1 MGLLLGVVLGL
12 LEGRAAGGNF
22 LTRNESP
29 AAEISRGHLFPTGV
43 CARPFFSGSY
53 PNFVTPPG
61 SSRPC
66 SGMRNLRRLSCLGA
80 TILTSIGILAGCS
93 GGLNDDLGTGATSG
107 DDGAGGS
114 GIPGAGGNG
123 AGNGPGAGGNGS
135 GADGSGGTI
144 DPTVCVPGVPATSQI
159 PRLLNRQYDRAV
171 MELVNVSSV
180 GDDRPSE
187 LLIPDATGSLD
198 AYTWTAYLNTADAIA
213 KAVMADP
220 AKKAKFISCDAS
232 EAACL
237 ETTIKTF
244 GRKAF
249 RRPLREDE
257 VAEFMKF
264 NSLTPPPASA
274 DEVAEAILYGFL
286 VSPSFLLLPE
296 LDVSAQE
303 NGATKLNHHEVA
315 VRLASALWGSIPDDE
330 LAKAADDGLL
340 GTKEQILQQAQRM
353 VLDKDQTG
361 PLVSAFH
368 RSYFDMDHERWRS
381 QRHDPE
387 LYPEY
392 TEETRAASHAEVE
405 ALVADIAFNGG
416 KFSDIFLSNV
426 GFVNKHTATIYG
438 LNPADFTDELKRV
451 ELDPEQRPGVLSRI
465 GFLASH
471 AGSARTSPILRG
483 AFVTSQMMGISF
495 GPPTPGAE
503 LTPDPTGTFTT
514 MRELTEAKTGSG
526 PCADCHGTYV
536 NPPGFVLERYDAI
549 GAWQVK
555 DLLGGDINGSAMVT
569 IDQALNQK
577 EITAPRQ
584 LMEEIGLGQRAQWQY
599 IQKWISFVYGR
610 LANENDNCAVLD
622 LGMKMAE
629 DYTILDLLTDLTQTD
644 SFRARK
650 TSL

>member
-1 MGLLLGVVLGL
+1 
-12 LEGRAAGGNF
+12 
-22 LTRNESP
+22 
-29 AAEISRGHLFPTGV
+29 
-43 CARPFFSGSY
+43 
-53 PNFVTPPG
+53 
-61 SSRPC
+61 
-66 SGMRNLRRLSCLGA
+66 MRNLRRLSCLSA
-80 TILTSIGILAGCS
+80 TILTSISVLAGCS
-93 GGLNDDLGTGATSG
+93 GGLSDADDLGTGATTG
-107 DDGAGGS
+107 DDGGG
-114 GIPGAGGNG
+114 GTGVPGAGGNG
-123 AGNGPGAGGNGS
+123 GGNGPGPGGGT

-159 PRLLNRQYDRAV
+159 PRLLNRQYDQAV
-171 MELVNVSSV
+171 KELLGVTTV
-180 GDDRPSE
+180 GATPPSE
-187 LLIPDATGSLD
+187 HLIPDSTGSVD
-198 AYTWTAYLNTADAIA
+198 AYTWTAYLSAADAIA
-213 KAVMADP
+213 QAVMSDP
-220 AKKAKFISCDAS
+220 AKKAKFIGCDAS

-249 RRPLREDE
+249 RRPLRDDE

-315 VRLASALWGSIPDDE
+315 VRLASALWSSIPDDE
-330 LAKAADDGLL
+330 LSKAADDGLL

-353 VLDKDQTG
+353 VQDTERAT
-361 PLVSAFH
+361 PLVIAFH

-387 LYPEY
+387 LFPEY
-392 TEETRAASHAEVE
+392 TEETRAASHAEIE

-426 GFVNKHTATIYG
+426 GFVNKHTASIYD

-451 ELDPEQRPGVLSRI
+451 ELDAEQRPGVLSRI

-471 AGSARTSPILRG
+471 AASARTSPILRG

-503 LTPDPTGTFTT
+503 LTPDPAGTFLT

-536 NPPGFVLERYDAI
+536 NPPGFVLERYDAV

-555 DLLGGDINGSAMVT
+555 DRMGGDINATANVT

-577 EITAPRQ
+577 EISTPRQ

-622 LGMKMAE
+622 LGMKMAG

>member
-1 MGLLLGVVLGL
+1 
-12 LEGRAAGGNF
+12 
-22 LTRNESP
+22 
-29 AAEISRGHLFPTGV
+29 
-43 CARPFFSGSY
+43 
-53 PNFVTPPG
+53 
-61 SSRPC
+61 
-66 SGMRNLRRLSCLGA
+66 MRNLRRLSCLSA
-80 TILTSIGILAGCS
+80 TILTSISILAGCS
-93 GGLNDDLGTGATSG
+93 GGLSDADDLGTGATTG
-107 DDGAGGS
+107 DDGGG
-114 GIPGAGGNG
+114 GPGGPGAGGTG
-123 AGNGPGAGGNGS
+123 AGNGPGSGGNGT
-135 GADGSGGTI
+135 GPDGSGGTI

-159 PRLLNRQYDRAV
+159 PRLLNRQYDQAV
-171 MELVNVSSV
+171 KELVDVTTI
-180 GDDRPSE
+180 GGTKPSE
-187 LLIPDATGSLD
+187 HLVPDASG
-198 AYTWTAYLNTADAIA
+198 AIEVYTWTAYLNTADEIA
-213 KAVMADP
+213 KQVMSDP
-220 AKKAKFISCDAS
+220 AKKAKFISCSPAEAS
-232 EAACL
+232 CL
-237 ETTIKTF
+237 ETTIRTF

-249 RRPLREDE
+249 RRPLRDDE

-330 LAKAADDGLL
+330 LSKAADDGLL

-353 VLDKDQTG
+353 VQDKERAA
-361 PLVSAFH
+361 PLVVAFH
-368 RSYFDMDHERWRS
+368 RSYFDMGHERWRS

-387 LYPEY
+387 LFPEY
-392 TEETRAASHAEVE
+392 TEDTRAASHAEIE
-405 ALVADIAFNGG
+405 ALVTDIAFNGG

-426 GFVNKHTATIYG
+426 GFVNKHTAAIYG
-438 LNPADFTDELKRV
+438 LNPADFTDELTRV
-451 ELDPEQRPGVLSRI
+451 DLDPEQRPGVLSRI

-471 AGSARTSPILRG
+471 AASTRTSPILRG

-495 GPPTPGAE
+495 GPPAPGAE
-503 LTPDPTGTFTT
+503 QTPDPMGDFST
-514 MRELTEAKTGSG
+514 MRELIEAKTGSG

-549 GAWQVK
+549 GKWQTK
-555 DLLGGDINGSAMVT
+555 DRMGGDINATAMVT
-569 IDQALNQK
+569 IDQDLTKK
-577 EITAPRQ
+577 EISSPRQ

-622 LGMKMAE
+622 LGMKMQE
-629 DYTILDLLTDLTQTD
+629 NYTILDLLTDLTPTD
-644 SFRARK
+644 SFRTRK